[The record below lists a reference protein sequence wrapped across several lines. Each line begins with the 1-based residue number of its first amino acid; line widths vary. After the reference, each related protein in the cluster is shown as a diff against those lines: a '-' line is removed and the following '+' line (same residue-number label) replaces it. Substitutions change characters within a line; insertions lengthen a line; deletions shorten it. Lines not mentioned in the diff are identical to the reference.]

1 VGEARE
7 LSLAFAHPPPYLSA
21 MENKSPLVIDVV
33 SDIVCPWCY
42 LGKRRLERA
51 ISLVPATEVV
61 VRWHPFQLDPTIP
74 AGGLDRAKYMKAK
87 FGDDPSR
94 LEAVHDR
101 LVAFGREEGVDY
113 RFDAIGRSPNTLD
126 AHRLV
131 RWTPV
136 DAQDGVVEALFRAY
150 FTEGRDVGDHA
161 VLAEIGSRFGLDRQ
175 ATLAR
180 LATDED
186 REIIRAEIAEAQRIG
201 VTGVPCFIVGGR
213 YAVMGAEQPQV
224 IAGAIEKAA
233 QEAAA

>member
-1 VGEARE
+1 
-7 LSLAFAHPPPYLSA
+7 
-21 MENKSPLVIDVV
+21 MESESSSLVIDVV
-33 SDIVCPWCY
+33 SDVVCPWCY

-51 ISLVPATEVV
+51 ISLVPATDVL
-61 VRWHPFQLDPTIP
+61 VRWHPFQLDPAIP
-74 AGGLDRAKYMKAK
+74 PEGYDRADYMRQK
-87 FGDDPSR
+87 FGDLSR

-101 LVAFGREEGVDY
+101 LLTFGQEEGVDY
-113 RFDAIGRSPNTLD
+113 HFDAIARSPNTLD

-136 DAQDGVVEALFRAY
+136 GQQDGIVEALFKAY
-150 FTEGRDVGDHA
+150 FTDGRDIGDHA
-161 VLAEIGSRFGLDRQ
+161 VLADVASQFGFDRE
-175 ATLAR
+175 ATLKR
-180 LATDED
+180 LQTDED
-186 REIIRAEIAEAQRIG
+186 RDIVRAEIAEAQRIG

>member
-1 VGEARE
+1 
-7 LSLAFAHPPPYLSA
+7 
-21 MENKSPLVIDVV
+21 MESKSPLVIDVV
-33 SDIVCPWCY
+33 SDVVCPWCY

-51 ISLVPATEVV
+51 LMLVPATDIV

-74 AGGLDRAKYMKAK
+74 PGGMDRGDYMRQK
-87 FGDDPSR
+87 FGDVSR
-94 LEAVHDR
+94 LEAVHER

-126 AHRLV
+126 AHRVV

-136 DAQDGVVEALFRAY
+136 AQQDGIVEALFKAY
-150 FTEGRDVGDHA
+150 FTDGSDVGDHA
-161 VLAEIGSRFGLDRQ
+161 VLADIGSLFGLDRET
-175 ATLAR
+175 TLAR
-180 LATDED
+180 LTSDED
-186 REIIRAEIAEAQRIG
+186 REAVRAEIAEAQRIG